1 MIDERL
7 AVWALAG
14 INGIGPAG
22 FLTLIEKFGSAVAV
36 FEASVND
43 FISSETANL
52 NMAQKIAASKNW
64 DEIQKKFDTSI
75 PEGASFVAITEAE
88 YPSKLRNIANPP
100 IYFYYKGKLDI
111 FENPTLAVVGSRQ
124 PTDYGRRITTRLV
137 SELAAAGVVI
147 ISGLAYGVD
156 GMAHQTTLEAG
167 GITAAVFGCG
177 LDIVYPAGHRSL
189 AQRIIEKGC
198 LISEFPKG
206 TKPEKFNFPVRNRI
220 VAGLSDG
227 VLVIEA
233 GSKSGALVTANLALD
248 QGRDVLA
255 VPGSLDNELSFGPN
269 SLIKQG
275 AITIT
280 SADDI
285 FSNFNWHKS
294 IVSLEKSYDLSQL
307 SKDETIIFNLLSI
320 QPIHLDEIG
329 RKVSLGPG
337 KIAEA
342 LLNLELKG
350 FILRKP
356 GNFVVRS

>member
-1 MIDERL
+1 MIDEKL

-22 FLTLIEKFGSAVAV
+22 FLMLIEKFGSATAV
-36 FEASVND
+36 FEASASD
-43 FISSETANL
+43 IISSETANL
-52 NMAQKIAASKNW
+52 NIAQKIAASRNW
-64 DEIQKKFDTSI
+64 DEIQKKFNASI
-75 PEGASFVAITEAE
+75 PEGASFVTITEAA
-88 YPSKLRNIANPP
+88 YPSKLKNIGNPP
-100 IYFYYKGKLDI
+100 LYLYYMGNLDI

-137 SELAAAGVVI
+137 GELAAAGVVI

-156 GMAHQTTLEAG
+156 GVAHQTALEAG
-167 GITAAVFGCG
+167 GVTAAIFGCG

-233 GSKSGALVTANLALD
+233 GPKSGALVTANLALD

-255 VPGSLDNELSFGPN
+255 VPGSLDNDMSFGPN

-275 AITIT
+275 AIAIT

-294 IVSLEKSYDLSQL
+294 MATHERSYDLSKL
-307 SKDETIIFNLLSI
+307 SKDETTIFNFLSI

-329 RKVSLGPG
+329 RKITLGPG

-350 FILRKP
+350 LILRKP